1 MISSMVRPRRSSKTK
16 FVPTK
21 GHGHCLGVCCL
32 SDPLQLS
39 ESQRNHYL
47 RDACSANWWDAHKTE
62 WAEAST
68 GQQSGPNSLQHH
80 PTTHCTTNASKAEQI
95 GLWSFASSAIFTW
108 PLTNSLALLQA
119 SRHHFSRKML
129 PQTREAENAF
139 REFIESWSTDFYA
152 TKINYFLP
160 GKNELIVMVPIWLI
174 KMCLNLKI

>member
-1 MISSMVRPRRSSKTK
+1 MAGLRTHSKALPKAK
-16 FVPTK
+16 FAPKKESWSLFGGLLLVWPTATFQIP
-21 GHGHCLGVCCL
+21 G
-32 SDPLQLS
+32 
-39 ESQRNHYL
+39 NHYL
-47 RDACSANWWDAHKTE
+47 RDACSANWWDAQKTE